1 MLNSALENIM
11 KLNDIV
17 EHAKGRRAKI
27 YNRKPKNTIEPHKP
41 QAPVGPMSEAE
52 VTLKPLAGAQEVDV
66 DGKAVGTATTPQ
78 AATAIS
84 DLAKKGEF
92 TPATADNQQ
101 PAAMEDEVGT
111 PYYVKLTGNGP
122 VVKSGNGF
130 TPIVA
135 SKIWDTMTPE
145 IEEKARTQG
154 FRKITLSVNGAM
166 IPALEGGGKVI
177 VGKSS
182 YGTIA
187 NSQNEEHNH
196 HGVDAHGDVGGD
208 ATDDLLQAIKL
219 QPEDD
224 IGHGNMYEMYRI
236 KQLAGL
242 KEADTTLAPQALPTQ
257 AEVDARLTPDQKAQQ
272 NKSTAAITAATAG
285 LDEKK
290 DDIMGVGMDAMIKTL
305 PPEDQ
310 QQMNGFIVRNPDGT
324 VDGDETLMK
333 AAEALANIGPMLYEA
348 FSKLPKMLET
358 AIQNKDPNWVSLPPE
373 KQQEILK
380 DIEDIK
386 AFLPKWKADMDKA
399 KAEWEKQ
406 KPVWRQQIDQRAND
420 RFKANTGLD
429 MVRGGAGQKTNI
441 GTDPNNPGG
450 PGAKG
455 AFTGES
461 ADDKLLKQMLSI
473 AGLR

>member
-1 MLNSALENIM
+1 M

-41 QAPVGPMSEAE
+41 QAPVGPMSETE

-92 TPATADNQQ
+92 TPATSDNQQ

-111 PYYVKLTGNGP
+111 PYYVKITGNGP

-182 YGTIA
+182 YGTII

-208 ATDDLLQAIKL
+208 ATDDLLQSIKA
-219 QPEDD
+219 QPEDA

-236 KQLAGL
+236 RQLAGL
-242 KEADTTLAPQALPTQ
+242 KEDDTTLAPQAQPTPD
-257 AEVDARLTPDQKAQQ
+257 ELDARLTPDQKAQQ
-272 NKSTAAITAATAG
+272 DKSIAAMTQATAG
-285 LDEKK
+285 LDDKK
-290 DDIMGVGMDAMIKTL
+290 DDVMGAGIGAMIKTL

-310 QQMNGFIVRNPDGT
+310 AAAKQFVVYNPDGT
-324 VDGDETLMK
+324 VDGDETMFK
-333 AAEALANIGPMLYEA
+333 MADSFANIMPQLYQA
-348 FSKLPKMLET
+348 FAGLVNRMDSL
-358 AIQNKDPNWVSLPPE
+358 IQSKDPQFTELPPE
-373 KQQEILK
+373 QQQQVMK
-380 DIEDIK
+380 DVAGMK
-386 AFLPKWKADMDKA
+386 AYLPKWKEEIDKQQADWA
-399 KAEWEKQ
+399 KQRKDLRT
-406 KPVWRQQIDQRAND
+406 KIDQRAND
-420 RFKANTGLD
+420 KFSANHNGQV
-429 MVRGGAGQKTNI
+429 MVRGGDGQKTNI
-441 GTDPNNPGG
+441 GFDPNNPGG
-450 PGAKG
+450 GAPG
-455 AFTGES
+455 TLGES
-461 ADDKLLKQMLSI
+461 ADDKLLQKMLMI

>member
-1 MLNSALENIM
+1 M
-11 KLNDIV
+11 KIDDIL

-27 YNRKPKNTIEPHKP
+27 YSRKPKNTIEPHKP

-208 ATDDLLQAIKL
+208 ATDSFLDQIKL

-224 IGHGNMYEMYRI
+224 IGHGISEMSRI
-236 KQLAGL
+236 KHLAGL
-242 KEADTTLAPQALPTQ
+242 KEADTTLAPQAQPTQ
-257 AEVDARLTPDQKAQQ
+257 ADLDARLTPDEKAQQ
-272 NKSTAAITAATAG
+272 DKSVAAVTTATAG
-285 LDEKK
+285 LDDKK
-290 DDIMGVGMDAMIKTL
+290 DDIMGIGLAAALKTL
-305 PPEDQ
+305 PPEYQ
-310 QQMNGFIVRNPDGT
+310 AAAKEIYVYNPDGT
-324 VDGDETLMK
+324 VDGDETMFKMGEMWANLSMQLYNLFLTLVTK
-333 AAEALANIGPMLYEA
+333 MEGYIQDKVPEFVALPLAQQQQLI
-348 FSKLPKMLET
+348 
-358 AIQNKDPNWVSLPPE
+358 KDV
-373 KQQEILK
+373 
-380 DIEDIK
+380 
-386 AFLPKWKADMDKA
+386 ADMKSGLDKLKEQGEKA
-399 KAEWEKQ
+399 QAEWEKQ
-406 KPVWRQQIDQRAND
+406 KPALRQQFNQRAND

-450 PGAKG
+450 PGPKG

>member
-1 MLNSALENIM
+1 M

-92 TPATADNQQ
+92 TPNTSDNQQ

-111 PYYVKLTGNGP
+111 PYFVKLTSNGP

-145 IEEKARTQG
+145 IEAKAHTQG

-166 IPALEGGGKVI
+166 IPAFEGGGKVI

-182 YGTIA
+182 YGTIV

-196 HGVDAHGDVGGD
+196 HGVDASGDVGGD
-208 ATDDLLQAIKL
+208 ATDSFIDQIKL

-224 IGHGNMYEMYRI
+224 MGHGIAEMSRI
-236 KQLAGL
+236 RQLAGV
-242 KEADTTLAPQALPTQ
+242 KEAEQPVPATAPTTTAIVPAASIDPAETALKSAQVDPELMKQVEANTVHDADGDVDLSATFAKMVEQIPSEVQIRKEWAESFKQFDEKFSHIEQDPEFMKMTPEEQAKTKQDIQEARAIFKEFMESIVQLSNGLRSGADQLKTATQ
-257 AEVDARLTPDQKAQQ
+257 QPGYQNPLKGVKTLTPPVQ
-272 NKSTAAITAATAG
+272 
-285 LDEKK
+285 
-290 DDIMGVGMDAMIKTL
+290 
-305 PPEDQ
+305 
-310 QQMNGFIVRNPDGT
+310 
-324 VDGDETLMK
+324 
-333 AAEALANIGPMLYEA
+333 
-348 FSKLPKMLET
+348 ET
-358 AIQNKDPNWVSLPPE
+358 AD
-373 KQQEILK
+373 
-380 DIEDIK
+380 
-386 AFLPKWKADMDKA
+386 
-399 KAEWEKQ
+399 
-406 KPVWRQQIDQRAND
+406 D
-420 RFKANTGLD
+420 R
-429 MVRGGAGQKTNI
+429 
-441 GTDPNNPGG
+441 
-450 PGAKG
+450 
-455 AFTGES
+455 
-461 ADDKLLKQMLSI
+461 LLKQMLTI
-473 AGLR
+473 AGIK

>member
-1 MLNSALENIM
+1 M

-92 TPATADNQQ
+92 TPATSDNQQ

-111 PYYVKLTGNGP
+111 PYFVKLTGNGP

-208 ATDDLLQAIKL
+208 ATDSLLSQIKAE
-219 QPEDD
+219 PEDT

-236 KQLAGL
+236 RQLAGL
-242 KEADTTLAPQALPTQ
+242 KEDDTTLAPQAQPTPD
-257 AEVDARLTPDQKAQQ
+257 ELDARLTPDQKAQQ
-272 NKSTAAITAATAG
+272 DKSVAAMTQATAG
-285 LDEKK
+285 LDDKK
-290 DDIMGVGMDAMIKTL
+290 DDVIGIGLAAALKTL
-305 PPEDQ
+305 PPEYQAAAKD
-310 QQMNGFIVRNPDGT
+310 VYVYNPDGT
-324 VDGDETLMK
+324 VDGDETMFK
-333 AAEALANIGPMLYEA
+333 MAEMWANLGTQLYNLFA
-348 FSKLPKMLET
+348 TLVTKMEGYIRDQVPEFV
-358 AIQNKDPNWVSLPPE
+358 ALPPE
-373 KQQEILK
+373 QQQQIIK
-380 DIEDIK
+380 DV
-386 AFLPKWKADMDKA
+386 ADMKA
-399 KAEWEKQ
+399 GLEKLKAEGEKAQAEWEKL
-406 KPVWRQQIDQRAND
+406 KPDARKNIDQRAND
-420 RFKANTGLD
+420 RFSANNNGAQ

-441 GTDPNNPGG
+441 GMDPNNPGG

-455 AFTGES
+455 AFAGES
-461 ADDKLLKQMLSI
+461 ADDKLLQKMLMI

>member
-1 MLNSALENIM
+1 M

-177 VGKSS
+177 VGKTS

-208 ATDDLLQAIKL
+208 ATDSFLDQIKL

-224 IGHGNMYEMYRI
+224 IGHGNMYEMSRI
-236 KQLAGL
+236 KHLAGL
-242 KEADTTLAPQALPTQ
+242 KEADAPSTLAAPAPTAPVPADTDGPGYSFDSAKGFKDAIS
-257 AEVDARLTPDQKAQQ
+257 AEVGSADPELNAKLDQMI
-272 NKSTAAITAATAG
+272 AAEA
-285 LDEKK
+285 
-290 DDIMGVGMDAMIKTL
+290 
-305 PPEDQ
+305 
-310 QQMNGFIVRNPDGT
+310 DGT
-324 VDGDETLMK
+324 VDVDQTLY
-333 AAEALANIGPMLYEA
+333 N
-348 FSKLPKMLET
+348 
-358 AIQNKDPNWVSLPPE
+358 
-373 KQQEILK
+373 ILK
-380 DIEDIK
+380 EFNQLMPQMLQFVKDMIAKFTEISQGTEFLQASQADQQSLLQSIK
-386 AFLPKWKADMDKA
+386 DMQAMLPGLEKSVADLQTQFQQNEPMMQQNIKDRKLNTQM
-399 KAEWEKQ
+399 KG
-406 KPVWRQQIDQRAND
+406 KPAPV
-420 RFKANTGLD
+420 
-429 MVRGGAGQKTNI
+429 V
-441 GTDPNNPGG
+441 
-450 PGAKG
+450 
-455 AFTGES
+455 ES
-461 ADDKLLKQMLSI
+461 ADDQLLKQMLSI

>member
-1 MLNSALENIM
+1 M

-17 EHAKGRRAKI
+17 EHTKGRRAKI
-27 YNRKPKNTIEPHKP
+27 YSRKPKNTIEPHKP

-208 ATDDLLQAIKL
+208 ATDSFLDQIKL

-224 IGHGNMYEMYRI
+224 IGHGISEMSRI
-236 KQLAGL
+236 RHLAGL
-242 KEADTTLAPQALPTQ
+242 KEADAPAAAPAPAPTTTAIVPASDVDPSETALKSAQVDPELMQQVEANTVRDAEGDVDLSATFQKIADQIPAEPQIRAEWAEAFKQFDEKFSHIEQDPEFMKMTPEEQVKCKQDVQEVRALFQKFMEFAVQMSNTVKSGAQQVRTAMAAPGAQNPLKGVKT
-257 AEVDARLTPDQKAQQ
+257 LTPPVQ
-272 NKSTAAITAATAG
+272 
-285 LDEKK
+285 
-290 DDIMGVGMDAMIKTL
+290 
-305 PPEDQ
+305 
-310 QQMNGFIVRNPDGT
+310 
-324 VDGDETLMK
+324 
-333 AAEALANIGPMLYEA
+333 
-348 FSKLPKMLET
+348 ET
-358 AIQNKDPNWVSLPPE
+358 AD
-373 KQQEILK
+373 
-380 DIEDIK
+380 
-386 AFLPKWKADMDKA
+386 
-399 KAEWEKQ
+399 
-406 KPVWRQQIDQRAND
+406 DQ
-420 RFKANTGLD
+420 
-429 MVRGGAGQKTNI
+429 
-441 GTDPNNPGG
+441 
-450 PGAKG
+450 
-455 AFTGES
+455 
-461 ADDKLLKQMLSI
+461 LLKQMLSI